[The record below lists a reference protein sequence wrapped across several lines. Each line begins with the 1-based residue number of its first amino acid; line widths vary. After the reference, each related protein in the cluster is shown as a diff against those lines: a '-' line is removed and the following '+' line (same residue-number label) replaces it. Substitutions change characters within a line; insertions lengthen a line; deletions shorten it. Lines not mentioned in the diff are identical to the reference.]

1 MDVFCDHADDLRQ
14 LLLDDENLGH
24 PCMKCLGN
32 NNANGHVGIDFSSS
46 KLVLEDPSVYDPRA
60 DNSEDSPL
68 LVHEYFRDPS
78 DDVEFHCHK
87 SLSSTEDPKA
97 FNKLLLASGFC
108 FIFMLAE
115 LIGGYFAGSLAVMT
129 DAAHLFSDFI
139 GFLISLLAIL
149 LSRKPATKHMTFGY
163 YRSEVLGAFLSVL
176 TIWFL
181 VGIFLVLALKR
192 LYLEEY
198 NIDANTMIIVASI
211 GLLVNI
217 IMGAVLHGICHGHS
231 HGPQLQD
238 PDNINVRAA
247 SAHVLGDLVQSIG
260 VLLAAVIIKIFP
272 NAQAADPICTLIFSV
287 IIIFTTARVGKDSIG
302 LLMQGSPV
310 TRDKLSKALKQ
321 ISGVRHVHDVNIWSL
336 TPGRNVVT
344 AHLAVGYNS
353 GFNDSNAGGFLN
365 NTTNNDSPSGKEPK
379 VSLVG
384 ILLEFDVQ
392 STKASYTI
400 QDHTGSIK
408 AIFWLEGENGDEAC
422 KMPAVKEG
430 GYVKVYG
437 TIRNQEG
444 EKALMVLK
452 MFPIDDCNII
462 LTHLMEVIDTRLQ
475 AEVMSKNTAEQIKQN
490 NPGASL
496 ANSMTMF
503 DENVVDNGQHNLSG
517 IQLKVYKFLQSV
529 QGQAGPDRASILA
542 HFPSNQ
548 RKDANEA
555 LEFLVNEG
563 HAYSTIDNDH
573 FKPTDV

>member
-231 HGPQLQD
+231 HGPQMQD

-344 AHLAVGYNS
+344 AHLAVDDYCDKDVILQKATS
-353 GFNDSNAGGFLN
+353 SVKLLLPIFSCTFQVE
-365 NTTNNDSPSGKEPK
+365 SYK
-379 VSLVG
+379 VDG
-384 ILLEFDVQ
+384 I
-392 STKASYTI
+392 SS
-400 QDHTGSIK
+400 
-408 AIFWLEGENGDEAC
+408 C
-422 KMPAVKEG
+422 K
-430 GYVKVYG
+430 
-437 TIRNQEG
+437 
-444 EKALMVLK
+444 
-452 MFPIDDCNII
+452 FC
-462 LTHLMEVIDTRLQ
+462 RLR
-475 AEVMSKNTAEQIKQN
+475 EC
-490 NPGASL
+490 
-496 ANSMTMF
+496 
-503 DENVVDNGQHNLSG
+503 
-517 IQLKVYKFLQSV
+517 
-529 QGQAGPDRASILA
+529 
-542 HFPSNQ
+542 
-548 RKDANEA
+548 
-555 LEFLVNEG
+555 
-563 HAYSTIDNDH
+563 
-573 FKPTDV
+573 